1 MKIKYIHIKNF
12 KSFGEQ
18 IINLEN
24 LTILLGANASG
35 KSNTVSIIRFVN
47 NIILYGLDDAISLL
61 GGINYAINATIG
73 KNESMYLKFILDLH
87 DEEWIRIVNQKE
99 GKGLWLEE
107 VVSEFEIIPYKRGM
121 GYKIGAERL
130 EIKYTTCGITNE
142 KEKKECEETTGR
154 YTIVYEKNGNK
165 VRSRILD
172 ETLYDEEE
180 LKYGMGAEFIS
191 DIVNEEGKERKELI
205 LNKLD
210 FMMPPMFNTNS
221 FIKIYDFDPRLMKV
235 FSSITSKRRLE
246 EDGSNIANVLQ
257 LILRSKSKK
266 KKLLNLL
273 CDSLPF
279 IEQIDVQNNVDKS
292 VSYRIK
298 EKYNN
303 KTFYSDFLSDGTVN
317 MLALIIALYFE
328 GESGII
334 IIEEPERNL
343 HPQLMSKIV
352 EMAKEVSKEKQIII
366 TTHNPELVKYSDIND
381 ILFAKRTVEGFTKI
395 SKPRDNSMVQQF
407 IDSDLGIDD
416 LFVKGLLGE

>member
-99 GKGLWLEE
+99 GKGLLLEE
-107 VVSEFEIIPYKRGM
+107 IVSEFEIIPYKRGM

-130 EIKYTTCGITNE
+130 EIKYTTCGIANE
-142 KEKKECEETTGR
+142 KEKKECEKTTGK

-165 VRSRILD
+165 VKSHIED
-172 ETLYDEEE
+172 ETLYDEDE

-191 DIVNEEGKERKELI
+191 DIINEEGKERKELI

-210 FMMPPMFNTNS
+210 FMMPPMFNANN
-221 FIKIYDFDPRLMKV
+221 FIKIYDFDPRLMKSS
-235 FSSITSKRRLE
+235 SSITSKRRLE
-246 EDGSNIANVLQ
+246 EDGSNMYQ
-257 LILRSKSKK
+257 MS
-266 KKLLNLL
+266 
-273 CDSLPF
+273 
-279 IEQIDVQNNVDKS
+279 
-292 VSYRIK
+292 RI
-298 EKYNN
+298 
-303 KTFYSDFLSDGTVN
+303 
-317 MLALIIALYFE
+317 
-328 GESGII
+328 
-334 IIEEPERNL
+334 R
-343 HPQLMSKIV
+343 
-352 EMAKEVSKEKQIII
+352 
-366 TTHNPELVKYSDIND
+366 
-381 ILFAKRTVEGFTKI
+381 
-395 SKPRDNSMVQQF
+395 
-407 IDSDLGIDD
+407 
-416 LFVKGLLGE
+416 

>member
-18 IINLEN
+18 IIELEN
-24 LTILLGANASG
+24 LVILLGANASG
-35 KSNTVSIIRFVN
+35 KSNTVSIIRFIN

-61 GGINYAINATIG
+61 GGINYATNATIG
-73 KNESMYLKFILDLH
+73 KSEPMYLKFILDLN
-87 DEEWIRIVNQKE
+87 DEKWIKVINQKE
-99 GKGLWLEE
+99 GKALWLEE
-107 VVSEFEIIPYKRGM
+107 IVSEFEIIPYKRGM
-121 GYKIGAERL
+121 GYRVGEEKL
-130 EIKYTTCGITNE
+130 EIKYTPCSIVGE
-142 KEKKECEETTGR
+142 KEKTK
-154 YTIVYEKNGNK
+154 YEKKNGEYIVVYQKDGKKATYHVENK
-165 VRSRILD
+165 
-172 ETLYDEEE
+172 TLYDGEG
-180 LKYGMGAEFIS
+180 LKDGMGADFIS
-191 DIVNEEGKERKELI
+191 HIINEDGRERKELI

-210 FMMPPMFNTNS
+210 FMLPLMLSANG
-221 FIKIYDFDPRLMKV
+221 FIKIYDFDPRLMKSS
-235 FSSITSKRRLE
+235 SSITSKRRLE

-257 LILRSKSKK
+257 LILRNKLKK

-279 IEQIDVQNNVDKS
+279 VEQIDVQNNVDMS
-292 VSYRIK
+292 ITYRIK

-328 GESGII
+328 GESGIT

-366 TTHNPELVKYSDIND
+366 TTHNPELVKYADVKNV
-381 ILFAKRTVEGFTKI
+381 LFAQRTIDGFTKI
-395 SKPRDNSMVQQF
+395 SKIRDNCMAQQF
-407 IDSDLGIDD
+407 ISSDLGLED
-416 LFVKGLLGE
+416 LFVKGLLEE

>member
-61 GGINYAINATIG
+61 GGINYAINATVG

-165 VRSRILD
+165 VKSRILD

-210 FMMPPMFNTNS
+210 FMMPPMFNANS
-221 FIKIYDFDPRLMKV
+221 FIKIYDFDPRLMKAS
-235 FSSITSKRRLE
+235 SSITSKRRLE

-381 ILFAKRTVEGFTKI
+381 ILFAKRTVEGFTQI
-395 SKPRDNSMVQQF
+395 SKPSDNSMVQHF
-407 IDSDLGIDD
+407 IESDLGIDD